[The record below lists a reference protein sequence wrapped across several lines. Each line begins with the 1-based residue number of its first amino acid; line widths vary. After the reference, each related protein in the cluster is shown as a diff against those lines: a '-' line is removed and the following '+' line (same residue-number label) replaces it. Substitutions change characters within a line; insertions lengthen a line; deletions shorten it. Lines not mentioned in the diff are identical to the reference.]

1 MPAYGV
7 LAGILDVAVQDRR
20 ILTNPARGINI
31 PRKMKKEHRY
41 LTHAEVGRLTDNSGK
56 HQFLV
61 LVLTYTGL
69 RWGEAIGLLV
79 RDIGLPD
86 DVEPGDVSTW

>member
-1 MPAYGV
+1 
-7 LAGILDVAVQDRR
+7 
-20 ILTNPARGINI
+20 
-31 PRKMKKEHRY
+31 MKKEHRY

-61 LVLTYTGL
+61 LVFTYTGL

-86 DVEPGDVSTW
+86 DVEPGAVSTWWAGGEGRELKVLQFSSGTLSYRFGG